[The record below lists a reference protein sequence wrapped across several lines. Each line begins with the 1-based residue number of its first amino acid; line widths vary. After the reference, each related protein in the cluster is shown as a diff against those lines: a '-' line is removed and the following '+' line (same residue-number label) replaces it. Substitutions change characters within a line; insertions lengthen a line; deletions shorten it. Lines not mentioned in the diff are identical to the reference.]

1 MGFNRARNIL
11 TLCGTDFHKDKEDPP
26 LALDPYSV
34 LGVPRTAS
42 EGEIKK
48 AYRNKAKALHPDL
61 HPDDSKKMEEFKR
74 VSQAWDILGDKDK
87 KAKFDRGEIDGDG
100 NPAGFPG
107 GGPGGFPGGGGTHRW
122 ESRGRSPFEGAQG
135 DPFED
140 ILGSMFGGGGRRRNP
155 GPQKGRDIR
164 YRVEI
169 SFEDAITGARRR
181 MTMADGTA
189 LDVNIPAGIDTG
201 QTLRLKSQGQPSPN
215 GGAPG
220 DALLEVEVRPS
231 HIWERDGKDLR
242 MTVPISLKTAVLGGS
257 VDVRT
262 PSGPVTLKVP
272 AGSNS
277 DAQLRLRGK
286 GVQAGTPG
294 NLYARLKIMLDD
306 PNDPRL
312 KKWAEGR

>member
-1 MGFNRARNIL
+1 M
-11 TLCGTDFHKDKEDPP
+11 
-26 LALDPYSV
+26 ALDPYSV

-42 EGEIKK
+42 EGDIKK

-74 VSQAWDILGDKDK
+74 VSQAWDILGDKEK
-87 KAKFDRGEIDGDG
+87 KGKFDRGEIDGDG
-100 NPAGFPG
+100 NPVGFAGGYPG
-107 GGPGGFPGGGGTHRW
+107 GGPGPGGTTFRW
-122 ESRGRSPFEGAQG
+122 ESRGGSPFEGPQG

-140 ILGSMFGGGGRRRNP
+140 ILGGMFGGGGRRRSP

-169 SFEDAITGARRR
+169 SFEDAVTGARRR

-201 QTLRLKSQGQPSPN
+201 QTLRLKSQGQPSPS

-231 HIWERDGKDLR
+231 RIWERDGKDLR

-257 VDVRT
+257 VEVRT

-286 GVQAGTPG
+286 GVQTSTPG
-294 NLYARLKIMLDD
+294 NLYAKLKIMLDD
-306 PNDPRL
+306 PNDPGL
-312 KKWAEGR
+312 KKWAEGK